1 MEILRT
7 DQELLNQQVEKVK
20 EITNLEGQQRRE
32 RETTDLK
39 TTIIVLKLPVDE
51 VVAEVEVTEKI
62 IK

>member
-7 DQELLNQQVEKVK
+7 DQELQNQQVEKVK
-20 EITNLEGQQRRE
+20 EITNLECQQRRE